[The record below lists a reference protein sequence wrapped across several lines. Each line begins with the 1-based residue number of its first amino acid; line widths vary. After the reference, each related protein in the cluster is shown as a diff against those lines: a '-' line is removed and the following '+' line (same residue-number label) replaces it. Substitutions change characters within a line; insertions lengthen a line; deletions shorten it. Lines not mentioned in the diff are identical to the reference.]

1 MWHGPNSD
9 GKIGVEL
16 AGGGSARALPSSAR
30 YYHALRGPNAGDT
43 LATLAFRLNAEQAE
57 VCRRVAGWF
66 EPSAAAAPEGA
77 AAPSFPSPVVL
88 VLIDHGEGDALLR
101 IGSARRIARRV
112 LPRSTHGR
120 LAKSDE
126 AAIRSELQAALQHAS
141 PAERPGLV
149 AALEELTSGRM
160 AARARAVR
168 AYPILGATCCAT
180 RLPVLEGVRVAVT
193 LLDECS
199 QMSEPSSLLP
209 IARLGAARLLCVS
222 HGAEVEKRGSV
233 SNRAE
238 ACRCLALLRSL
249 VTSGVPATMIGVI
262 CLYRAQAETLGAE
275 REVVLVSTCRT
286 QSLGFVAAPRRLNPL
301 PDSCARGE
309 PLPPTD
315 AFHEVMRAAEEAEEG
330 GRGAST
336 TSGAGLTSGQRALYS
351 CDGGASSMEVTV
363 IALHHDDPE
372 GMYATIRLPDGR
384 ERHTEASRLLPPPAA
399 AGARAESAGW

>member
-77 AAPSFPSPVVL
+77 AAPSPPSPVVL

-209 IARLGAARLLCVS
+209 IARLGAARLLC
-222 HGAEVEKRGSV
+222 
-233 SNRAE
+233 
-238 ACRCLALLRSL
+238 
-249 VTSGVPATMIGVI
+249 
-262 CLYRAQAETLGAE
+262 GAE

-286 QSLGFVAAPRRLNPL
+286 QSLGFVAAPRRLNVMLTRARSGRRRHLLVVGSSSALLTDGRWAAILDAAQPL